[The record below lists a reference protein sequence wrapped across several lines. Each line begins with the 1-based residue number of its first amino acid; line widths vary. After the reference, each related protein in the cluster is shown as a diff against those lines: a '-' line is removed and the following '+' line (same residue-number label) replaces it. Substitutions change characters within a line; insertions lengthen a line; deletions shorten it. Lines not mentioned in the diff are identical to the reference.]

1 LIYFQEKTILFL
13 VSVGFILVCF
23 CEKIISHPPKFDQIT
38 NNEIE
43 MQALNV
49 DISIFEQHSKNREEA
64 SLSSKILKQNPK
76 AKYFTKIR
84 CKLY

>member
-1 LIYFQEKTILFL
+1 
-13 VSVGFILVCF
+13 
-23 CEKIISHPPKFDQIT
+23 
-38 NNEIE
+38 

>member
-1 LIYFQEKTILFL
+1 MIYFQEKTILFL
-13 VSVGFILVCF
+13 VFIGFISVCF
-23 CEKIISHPPKFDQIT
+23 CEKIISHQPKFEQIT

-43 MQALNV
+43 MQSLNV

-64 SLSSKILKQNPK
+64 SLSSKILKHNPK